1 MASSA
6 LIRNNEAGPTVFE
19 YDGGKSKVEWAGAG
33 DPMGGDLMPVPTSYL
48 EDVQFLS
55 CLQRGIFSVEEAPE
69 AIREAIE
76 LHRQEWV
83 GRQERAKSASQ
94 ASLDEAPQNDMLML
108 SCIGPSGKNTSQ
120 PCGAQVSV
128 KQRARNETPPLCSM
142 HKSLAG
148 QYIAEEGEK
157 IVDGKPE
164 IRWIRAGLGNRA
176 KQD

>member
-19 YDGGKSKVEWAGAG
+19 YDGGKSKVEWSGAG
-33 DPMGGDLMPVPTSYL
+33 DPMGGDLRPVPAHYL

-69 AIREAIE
+69 AIREAVE
-76 LHRQEWV
+76 LHRQEWTS
-83 GRQERAKSASQ
+83 RQERAKNATQ
-94 ASLDEAPQNDMLML
+94 ESLDQAPQNDMLML
-108 SCIGPSGKNTSQ
+108 ACIGPSGKGSGQ
-120 PCGAQVSV
+120 LCGVQVPV
-128 KQRARNETPPLCSM
+128 KQRARNEAPPLCGA
-142 HKSLAG
+142 HKSLVG
-148 QYIAEEGEK
+148 QFIAEEGEK

-164 IRWIRAGLGNRA
+164 VRWMRAGMGNRT